1 MYTSV
6 AIKNKTY
13 NDLKAK
19 AEERG
24 ITMSELAT
32 QYISYCL
39 FDEARTVIQKEKKK
53 KQRHEPSRHDLPL
66 YKGRNQ
72 KIRIRE
78 VENEQDS

>member
-39 FDEARTVIQKEKKK
+39 FDEARTVIQKENK
-53 KQRHEPSRHDLPL
+53 
-66 YKGRNQ
+66 
-72 KIRIRE
+72 
-78 VENEQDS
+78 NEQDS